1 MCVRVCMCVL
11 MGVECRRGDIT
22 KRHVSLSSL
31 LCRPHGL
38 ASKGRSY
45 TVKGKR
51 AVMVSCQL
59 SCCNAFCDAF
69 VGSSLVDTTV
79 NLKEKSLC
87 VCVCVCVSRWDFKPS
102 DTQGVSSSEMV
113 FQFCR
118 AVVAS
123 FFLALCYGQPGRV
136 TRARVGGPRVAV
148 GCRRCEMECLCR
160 CGAPRRASTGS
171 PVGSSQLLMWKK
183 KKKKKVLLILS
194 ILAQ

>member
-1 MCVRVCMCVL
+1 

-87 VCVCVCVSRWDFKPS
+87 VCVCVCV
-102 DTQGVSSSEMV
+102 
-113 FQFCR
+113 C
-118 AVVAS
+118 
-123 FFLALCYGQPGRV
+123 
-136 TRARVGGPRVAV
+136 
-148 GCRRCEMECLCR
+148 
-160 CGAPRRASTGS
+160 
-171 PVGSSQLLMWKK
+171 
-183 KKKKKVLLILS
+183 
-194 ILAQ
+194 